1 MVPTRRIEDRM
12 RKLCER
18 ASQAEGEELE
28 AIVTE
33 LQITIHEY
41 LRRMGNNMLAGVLR
55 FPKIPEERRK
65 P

>member
-1 MVPTRRIEDRM
+1 MVPTRRIEDRI

-18 ASQAEGEELE
+18 AAHAEGERLE
-28 AIVTE
+28 TIVAE
-33 LQITIHEY
+33 LQTAMHEY

-55 FPKIPEERRK
+55 FPKVPEERRK

>member
-12 RKLCER
+12 RELCEG
-18 ASQAEGEELE
+18 ATHAKGEQLE
-28 AIVTE
+28 AVLVD

-41 LRRMGNNMLAGVLR
+41 LRRMGNNMLAGVLK
-55 FPKIPEERRK
+55 FPDVPEERRK

>member
-1 MVPTRRIEDRM
+1 M

-18 ASQAEGEELE
+18 ATHAEGEELE

-55 FPKIPEERRK
+55 FPNVPEERRK

>member
-1 MVPTRRIEDRM
+1 MAPTRRIEDRM

-18 ASQAEGEELE
+18 ATHAEGEELE